1 MFRDR
6 LDLCRAKGFQAVD
19 ADFGDGYAHPT
30 GFRLTE
36 TDQLTFDRRVTAL
49 AHEAGLAV
57 GIRTT
62 ALVAARLEPSVDF
75 AVTADCFA
83 AGSCVSLLSYVAAG
97 KAVFD
102 VEASAPDDVC
112 PLARAYGITASLLPT
127 PVAVAT
133 SHPC

>member
-75 AVTADCFA
+75 AVTADCLRP
-83 AGSCVSLLSYVAAG
+83 GVA
-97 KAVFD
+97 
-102 VEASAPDDVC
+102 
-112 PLARAYGITASLLPT
+112 
-127 PVAVAT
+127 
-133 SHPC
+133 